1 MSTPVAA
8 DPFADVVGQDDAV
21 AVLRAALRAPV
32 HAYLLV
38 GPPGS
43 GRRAAARAFAGELLA
58 EDALAAG
65 DDAAV
70 ERHRRLARLEAHPD
84 LEVVEREGAS
94 IDAEQAR
101 AIVRSAMR
109 SPVEGRRKVLVL
121 TEFHL
126 AGAVAPML
134 LKTIE
139 EPPPGVVFVVLA
151 DVLAPDLQ
159 TIASRCVVVRFAPLH
174 PDVVATALVAD
185 GVAPDVARV
194 AADASGGD
202 LGRAAVLATDPALAA
217 RAAWWSSLP
226 DRLDGTGRTV
236 VALVGELLAALD
248 DAVAPLVARQEAEL
262 AEIAEREQQ
271 YGLRGGSRR
280 TIDARHKREVRR
292 FRRDELRFGLG
303 LLARTLRD
311 GMLGATAGAAT
322 PAGAARVRARLGAI
336 DAVHRTAVALDRN
349 PSERLQLERL
359 LLAVGPTG

>member
-1 MSTPVAA
+1 MSAPVAT
-8 DPFADVVGQDDAV
+8 DPFAGIIGQTDAI
-21 AVLRAALRAPV
+21 AVLRAALASPV

-58 EDALAAG
+58 VDALAAG
-65 DDAAV
+65 DLEAV

-84 LEVVEREGAS
+84 LDVVEREGAS

-139 EPPPGVVFVVLA
+139 EPPEGVVFVVLA
-151 DVLAPDLQ
+151 DVLAPDLA
-159 TIASRCVVVRFAPLH
+159 TVASRCVVVRFAPLA
-174 PDVVATALVAD
+174 PTDVAAALLAD
-185 GVAPDVARV
+185 GVDAEVARV
-194 AADASGGD
+194 AAEASAGD
-202 LGRAAVLATDPALAA
+202 LGRAMVLATDPALAA
-217 RAAWWSSLP
+217 RAAWWSSVP
-226 DRLDGTGRTV
+226 GRLDGSGRTV

-248 DAVAPLVARQEAEL
+248 AAVAPLVERQQAEL
-262 AEIAEREQQ
+262 AELAEREQQ

-303 LLARTLRD
+303 LLARTMRD
-311 GMLGATAGAAT
+311 DLVAAGGPGASPSGTSRA
-322 PAGAARVRARLGAI
+322 RARLAAI
-336 DAVHRTAVALDRN
+336 DAVHRAAVALDRN
-349 PSERLQLERL
+349 PNERLQLERL

>member
-1 MSTPVAA
+1 MSDVVAA
-8 DPFADVVGQDDAV
+8 DPFAGIVGQTDAI
-21 AVLRAALRAPV
+21 AVLRAALAVPV

-58 EDALAAG
+58 ADAVAAG
-65 DDAAV
+65 DIDAAD
-70 ERHRRLARLEAHPD
+70 RHRRLARLEAHPD

-101 AIVRSAMR
+101 SIVRSAMR
-109 SPVEGRRKVLVL
+109 SPMEGRRKVLIL

-139 EPPPGVVFVVLA
+139 EPPAGVVFVVLA
-151 DVLAPDLQ
+151 DVLAPDLA
-159 TIASRCVVVRFAPLH
+159 TIASRCVVVRFAPLT
-174 PDVVATALVAD
+174 PAVVAAALVAD
-185 GVAPDVARV
+185 GVDAAVARV
-194 AADASGGD
+194 AAEASAGD

-217 RAAWWSSLP
+217 RADRWSSLP
-226 DRLDGTGRTV
+226 RRLDGTGHTV
-236 VALVGELLAALD
+236 VALVGDLLAALD
-248 DAVAPLVARQEAEL
+248 DAVAPLLARQQAEL
-262 AEIAEREQQ
+262 ADLAEREQQ
-271 YGLRGGSRR
+271 YGLKAGSRR
-280 TIDARHKREVRR
+280 TVDARHKREVRR

-311 GMLGATAGAAT
+311 ELTVLGG
-322 PAGAARVRARLGAI
+322 PAGAPVDAHRARARLAAI

-349 PSERLQLERL
+349 PNERLQLERL